1 MNEPLS
7 KLRWRCRRG
16 MKELDVLLLGYLDR
30 CYETASTEK
39 QQAFVDL
46 LDCQDPQLM
55 GYIVGREKPT
65 DNVLSELIQDIRE
78 NAHC

>member
-16 MKELDVLLLGYLDR
+16 MKELDVLLLGYLER
-30 CYETASTEK
+30 CYETAPTEK
-39 QQAFVDL
+39 QQAFAHL
-46 LDCQDPQLM
+46 LDCQDPQVM
-55 GYIVGREKPT
+55 AYIVGRETPS
-65 DNVLSELIQDIRE
+65 DNVLSELIHDICE

>member
-16 MKELDVLLLGYLDR
+16 MKELDVLLLNYLDR
-30 CYETASTEK
+30 CYETAPLEK
-39 QQAFVDL
+39 QQAFADL

-55 GYIVGREKPT
+55 GYIVGRETPSNNEMS
-65 DNVLSELIQDIRE
+65 DLIHDIRD
-78 NAHC
+78 NAHS